1 MVQFLVEVISLHRNH
16 LLCLNV
22 TILCDNA
29 KFYFLRKGNEGE
41 KGDKGEPVC
50 FHSSLSSL
58 PLMKNILCFFCV
70 TLLII
75 LPCCSPSHPPA
86 RPWLPDLRIGAF
98 CNKAGL
104 LCAPPLTAATF
115 FQHFYSLWRESCRAS
130 VRCLIFFFFLLL
142 NSFDVAAGVTKGK
155 PGPPGQQVNKS
166 FLIAFVW
173 QRRVVMLRQQKPV
186 AKSSLFIIIDFSF
199 TPECRRQQHPDQSD
213 KGSSKSCIYCI
224 CFLHFDWCM

>member
-70 TLLII
+70 TVLII

-130 VRCLIFFFFLLL
+130 VRCLIFFFLSAPQFFWHGCWRHKGETWTSGTASKQILSRLSD
-142 NSFDVAAGVTKGK
+142 NDV
-155 PGPPGQQVNKS
+155 
-166 FLIAFVW
+166 
-173 QRRVVMLRQQKPV
+173 
-186 AKSSLFIIIDFSF
+186 
-199 TPECRRQQHPDQSD
+199 
-213 KGSSKSCIYCI
+213 
-224 CFLHFDWCM
+224 

>member
-1 MVQFLVEVISLHRNH
+1 MEVISLHRNH

-29 KFYFLRKGNEGE
+29 KFYFLWKGNEGE

-58 PLMKNILCFFCV
+58 PLMKTILCFFCV

-98 CNKAGL
+98 CNKAKL

-115 FQHFYSLWRESCRAS
+115 FKTFLFSLTWIMSRQCEM
-130 VRCLIFFFFLLL
+130 FNYFFLSAPQFFWL
-142 NSFDVAAGVTKGK
+142 AAGVAKGK
-155 PGPPGQQVNKS
+155 PGPPGQQVSKS

-173 QRRVVMLRQQKPV
+173 QRRVVLMKRRGRQQKPV
-186 AKSSLFIIIDFSF
+186 AKSSLFNNKLFFYPRVS
-199 TPECRRQQHPDQSD
+199 
-213 KGSSKSCIYCI
+213 
-224 CFLHFDWCM
+224 